1 MVCPTRRNVGKL
13 ADFSWKDQG
22 AVCGWIVVVVV
33 VVVIVIKRNII
44 QHILTKWF

>member
-1 MVCPTRRNVGKL
+1 MGKL
-13 ADFSWKDQG
+13 ADFSWKDRD
-22 AVCGWIVVVVV
+22 AVCGWIVVVVVV